1 MANVVGIV
9 RERREAYWRKQI
21 EVCESSGLSIA
32 RYCREQGISAAQ
44 YHWWKSELKRRAATR
59 SVALF
64 TEVRPVPR
72 VEAVVTSTIEVA
84 LSGERVVRVRPGF
97 DAATLA
103 GVVQVLEGLGC

>member
-1 MANVVGIV
+1 MANAVGSA

-32 RYCREQGISAAQ
+32 RYCREHGVSLAQ
-44 YHWWKSELKRRAATR
+44 YHWWKGELKRRAATR

-64 TEVRPVPR
+64 AEVRPAR
-72 VEAVVTSTIEVA
+72 VEAVVTSAIEVA
-84 LSGERVVRVRPGF
+84 LLGERVVRVHPGF